1 MIPDSQLF
9 RISIAV
15 AVIGTVALFFA
26 VEFVLK
32 PENVPIARIDRSF
45 LGKEVAVTAN
55 VSGYAEKDGVI
66 FLTLEEGN
74 AAIKSVMF
82 RRAGTAVNG
91 IIDGD
96 AVAVTGKVSDYM
108 GELEIIIKDIR
119 RI

>member
-1 MIPDSQLF
+1 MITDSQLF
-9 RISIAV
+9 RISLAMALV
-15 AVIGTVALFFA
+15 GTVALFFA

-32 PENVPIARIDRSF
+32 PENVSVAQIDRSF
-45 LGKEVAVTAN
+45 LGKEVSVTAN
-55 VSGYAEKDGVI
+55 VSGYAEKDGVL

-74 AAIKSVMF
+74 AVIKSVMF

-96 AVAVTGKVSDYM
+96 AVSVTGKVSDYM
-108 GELEIIIKDIR
+108 GDLEIIIKDIR

>member
-1 MIPDSQLF
+1 MITDSQLF
-9 RISIAV
+9 RMSLAM
-15 AVIGTVALFFA
+15 ALAGTIALFFA

-32 PENVPIARIDRSF
+32 PESVSIGQIDRSF
-45 LGKEVAVTAN
+45 LGKEVAVTAT
-55 VSGYAEKDGVI
+55 VADSAEKDGTL

-74 AAIKSVMF
+74 ASIKSVMF
-82 RRAGTAVNG
+82 RKATINDV
-91 IIDGD
+91 IDGD